1 VLNFKRNFFNV
12 FPFNFIKMKKIIFLA
27 LLLFAFIFILPL
39 HPQSAG
45 NTGLSFLKF
54 GFGAK
59 NIAMGDAG
67 ASGSNDVTSLFYNPA
82 KLSLVDGTEFVFM
95 HNEWIQDIRSELLGV
110 KFDFL
115 GLPFGVGFNVTSI
128 GDIEVHSRA
137 VPEPE
142 STFDANY
149 FFGSISTGFAITD
162 NIAAG
167 FSIKYLYEGMLVDE
181 STGLGFDLGLYY
193 ATPIE
198 GLSASAAVRNLGSM
212 NKLREEET
220 KLPSEVRIGPSYN
233 FVLNDSKFEITT
245 AAELQKY
252 LDVDDLHLNF
262 GAEILYN
269 KLVALRGGYQ
279 SGYESKSFT
288 GGLGLKWG
296 SLSFDYALSPFQ
308 LGLGS
313 GHSISLNFRF

>member
-1 VLNFKRNFFNV
+1 MNNK
-12 FPFNFIKMKKIIFLA
+12 IFLKSV
-27 LLLFAFIFILPL
+27 LIFLIPFFTLPA
-39 HPQSAG
+39 QSAG
-45 NTGLSFLKF
+45 KTGLSFLKF

-67 ASGSNDVTSLFYNPA
+67 NSASKDVTSLFYNPA
-82 KLSLVDGTEFVFM
+82 KLALVEGTEFMFM
-95 HNEWIQDIRSELLGV
+95 HNAWIQDIRSELVGV

-115 GLPFGVGFNVTSI
+115 SLPLALGFNVTSI
-128 GDIEVHSRA
+128 GNIEVRSSA

-149 FFGSISTGFAITD
+149 FFASLSTGFNITD
-162 NIAAG
+162 NISTG

-181 STGLGFDLGLYY
+181 SSGLGFDIGLNYL
-193 ATPIE
+193 TPVE

-220 KLPSEVRIGPSYN
+220 KLPSEIRVGPAYN
-233 FVLNDSKFEITT
+233 FVLGDSKFEITT
-245 AAELQKY
+245 AAEMQKY
-252 LDVDDLHLNF
+252 FEVEDIHLNL
-262 GAEILYN
+262 GAEIVYN
-269 KLVALRGGYQ
+269 NIAALRGGYQ

-288 GGLGLKWG
+288 GGLGLMWG

-313 GHSISLNFRF
+313 GHSISLNFKF

>member
-1 VLNFKRNFFNV
+1 
-12 FPFNFIKMKKIIFLA
+12 MKKIIFLA
-27 LLLFAFIFILPL
+27 SILHAFILPL
-39 HPQSAG
+39 YPQSAG

-67 ASGSNDVTSLFYNPA
+67 TSGSEDVTSLFYNPA
-82 KLSLVDGTEFVFM
+82 KLALTEGTEFMFM
-95 HNEWIQDIRSELLGV
+95 HNAWIQDISSELIGV

-115 GLPFGVGFNVTSI
+115 GLPFGIGFNVTSV

-149 FFGSISTGFAITD
+149 FFGSLSTGFRITD
-162 NIAAG
+162 FISAG
-167 FSIKYLYEGMLVDE
+167 VTVKYLYEGVLADE
-181 STGLGFDLGLYY
+181 STGLGFDIGVNY
-193 ATPIE
+193 ATPVE

-220 KLPSEVRIGPSYN
+220 KLPSEFRIGPAYN
-233 FVLNDSKFEITT
+233 SVLSDSKFEISA
-245 AAELQKY
+245 AAEVQKY
-252 LDVDDLHLNF
+252 FDVENIHLNF
-262 GAEILYN
+262 GVEILYN
-269 KLVALRGGYQ
+269 KLIALRGGYQ
-279 SGYESKSFT
+279 SGYEAKSFT
-288 GGLGLKWG
+288 GGLGLRWG
-296 SLSFDYALSPFQ
+296 NLSFDYALSPFQ

-313 GHSISLNFRF
+313 GHSISLNFSF